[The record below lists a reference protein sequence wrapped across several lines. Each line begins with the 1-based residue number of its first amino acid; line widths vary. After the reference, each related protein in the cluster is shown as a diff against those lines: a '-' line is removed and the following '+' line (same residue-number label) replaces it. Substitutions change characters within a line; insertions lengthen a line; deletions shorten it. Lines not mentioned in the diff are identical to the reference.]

1 MVTDTQN
8 LKYIIIPFDDTKMG
22 AQSSQ
27 FYIWSRELESDLYSN
42 ECICEL
48 KEPNYNRENAFGCFK
63 REVYS
68 FCLNRESYH
77 KMKCL
82 YFYENRWRLIKL
94 SRCSQKDSFIL
105 QFRNAPTKLE
115 YDQCEECLGPR
126 KWPLIERQFLNH
138 FEILNETHL
147 EITFTVKPLV

>member
-1 MVTDTQN
+1 
-8 LKYIIIPFDDTKMG
+8 MG

-27 FYIWSRELESDLYSN
+27 FFIWSRELESDLYSN
-42 ECICEL
+42 QCICEL
-48 KEPNYNRENAFGCFK
+48 KTPNYSRENAFGCFK

-68 FCLNRESYH
+68 LCLNRENYC

-94 SRCSQKDSFIL
+94 SRGSEKDSFLL

-115 YDQCEECLGPR
+115 FDESEECLGPR
-126 KWPLIERQFLNH
+126 KWPLIERQFLSH
-138 FEILNETHL
+138 FDILHESST
-147 EITFTVKPLV
+147 EITLKIKTVV